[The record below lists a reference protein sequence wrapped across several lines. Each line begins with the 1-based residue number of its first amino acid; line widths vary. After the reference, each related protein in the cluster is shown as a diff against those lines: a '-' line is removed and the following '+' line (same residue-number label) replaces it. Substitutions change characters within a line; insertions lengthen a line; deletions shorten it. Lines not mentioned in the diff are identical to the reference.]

1 MKNSAYKI
9 LALCTIVVSLIALLL
24 GIIGGAFTYNSEHFY
39 FPYGQRVP
47 IPHTF
52 EGSLAISG
60 ACILVL
66 AIVFTALAG
75 FSKNNKRHFFYCGSF
90 AVCVISAI
98 LLFYGAFEYLSYDG
112 AIYWDKT
119 IHIDP
124 AYFNL
129 MLTSAIFSLMAGIL
143 SIVGLCIG
151 NVAAKEKPIQTTT
164 TENVQQTTPFEASN
178 SVPFGQ
184 KHATADAP
192 IMQASVAD
200 TFRPV
205 AQSAPQYVAVA
216 PTPAKVPTL
225 GLEDGLT
232 QLGCFNDLYK
242 AGILTQDEFTQQKRR
257 VFEDMGIYLD

>member
-1 MKNSAYKI
+1 MKKSTYKI
-9 LALCTIVVSLIALLL
+9 LTFCIIGLSLLALLL
-24 GIIGGAFTYNSEHFY
+24 GIIGGTLTYRQCDYYYKYDYNA
-39 FPYGQRVP
+39 P

-66 AIVFTALAG
+66 AIVFAALAV
-75 FSKNNKRHFFYCGSF
+75 FSKNNKKHFFYCGSI

-98 LLFYGAFEYLSYDG
+98 LLFYGAFEYFSYDG
-112 AIYWDKT
+112 AVYWDKT

-124 AYFNL
+124 TYFNL
-129 MLTSAIFSLMAGIL
+129 MLTSAIFSAIAGIL

-151 NVAAKEKPIQTTT
+151 NVVAKTEKTKTTSK
-164 TENVQQTTPFEASN
+164 NVQS
-178 SVPFGQ
+178 
-184 KHATADAP
+184 AT
-192 IMQASVAD
+192 
-200 TFRPV
+200 PV
-205 AQSAPQYVAVA
+205 AANNNVSAEQSVTAPAAPVVQAPVSEPIRPAVQSAPQYVAVA

-225 GLEDGLT
+225 SLEDGLT

-242 AGILTQDEFTQQKRR
+242 AGILTQEEFSQQKRR